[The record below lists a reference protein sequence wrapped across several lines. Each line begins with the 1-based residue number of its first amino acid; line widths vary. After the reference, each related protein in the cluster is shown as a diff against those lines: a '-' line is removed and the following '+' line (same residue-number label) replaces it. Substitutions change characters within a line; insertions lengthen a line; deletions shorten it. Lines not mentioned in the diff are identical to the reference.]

1 MNAYD
6 AALITTIRALE
17 ALERGPQVRHYPPH
31 PAVDYHAEALR
42 QELQRNGEL
51 RELMDAREQPV
62 EPRSNEQY
70 FLEEQCPSDRHFG
83 R

>member
-1 MNAYD
+1 MSDYSSIVEA
-6 AALITTIRALE
+6 IRAADAHE
-17 ALERGPQVRHYPPH
+17 PSSVRHYAPH

-51 RELMDAREQPV
+51 RELMDAREEPV
-62 EPRSNEQY
+62 EPRDAEQY
-70 FLEEQCPSDRHFG
+70 FLEEQCPSERTF